1 MTLIHR
7 TIRTSGAD
15 IRVTESN
22 GRGMPLLLLHGSG
35 SARGVFAQQMNS
47 ALADRY
53 RIVAMDLPGH
63 GESSDAAN
71 PALTY
76 TLPGLARTVGEVLKA
91 MEISR
96 AVFFGWSLGG
106 HVALELMSSDP
117 VVAGVM
123 LSGTPPIGHGPL
135 AVLRSFRITFDSMLA
150 SKDSFN
156 ESEML
161 RFARACFGDSIS
173 HDDMKNIQRADGRL
187 RKIMF
192 GSMMR
197 GTCADEKWLVETS
210 PIPVAMV
217 NGSDDP
223 FFSMNYVA
231 RIRYAALWDGMCHII
246 PDAGHSAFRQVPDS
260 FNPLLMRFAD
270 DVAMHRSVQRPP
282 KVLAEDQPQLL
293 RMADKVRMRA

>member
-7 TIRTSGAD
+7 TIRTSGPD
-15 IRVTESN
+15 IRLTETN
-22 GRGMPLLLLHGSG
+22 GRGLPIVLLHGSG
-35 SARGVFAQQMNS
+35 SSRGVFAEQMNS
-47 ALADRY
+47 EMGERHRL
-53 RIVAMDLPGH
+53 IAMDLPGH
-63 GESSDAAN
+63 GESGDASN
-71 PALTY
+71 PELTY
-76 TLPGLARTVGEVLKA
+76 SLPGLARTVGEVLRQ

-106 HVALELMSSDP
+106 HVGLELMSADP
-117 VVAGVM
+117 VVAGIM

-150 SKDSFN
+150 SKDHFSD
-156 ESEML
+156 SEAL
-161 RFARACFGDSIS
+161 RFARACFGDDIRHEDMSSIR
-173 HDDMKNIQRADGRL
+173 RADGRL

-197 GTCADEKWLVETS
+197 GACADEKRLVETS

-231 RIRYAALWDGMCHII
+231 RIRYAALWDGMCHVI
-246 PDAGHSAFRQVPDS
+246 PDAGHSAFRQMPEL

-270 DVAMHRSVQRPP
+270 DVAMHRTMPRAP
-282 KVLAEDQPQLL
+282 KVVAEDAPRLMVSEQVRL
-293 RMADKVRMRA
+293 RA